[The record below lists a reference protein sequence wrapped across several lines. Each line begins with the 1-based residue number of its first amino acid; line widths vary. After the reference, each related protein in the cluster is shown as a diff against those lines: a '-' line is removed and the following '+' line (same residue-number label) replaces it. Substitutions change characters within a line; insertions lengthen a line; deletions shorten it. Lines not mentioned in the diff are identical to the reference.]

1 MDHAWSYL
9 SNRDDEVND
18 FIRGMKHDLHDKEEE
33 FIVLPE
39 EFDQINSMSE
49 KIFVDFVAFKLQ
61 GMNNDSVGELIRE
74 SIVDSCLFV
83 FTNRH
88 IMQKLP
94 EAQDERQDK
103 MEKEIKRFEKYGT
116 LKLVKNNENRKD
128 SKKT

>member
-1 MDHAWSYL
+1 M
-9 SNRDDEVND
+9 
-18 FIRGMKHDLHDKEEE
+18 
-33 FIVLPE
+33 PE

-88 IMQKLP
+88 IMQKLQ